1 MTGHRGQRTTS
12 SETEEITMQTAT
24 TRNETNT
31 SAGRGVVYRT
41 TCQNPG
47 CGFTFDLR
55 ITSENAGLLG
65 GSMACP
71 RCRRHGGFLK
81 PQGRIGD
88 KLFAAKLLFRLT
100 GIGPSR
106 SDDDDLFGEGR

>member
-1 MTGHRGQRTTS
+1 
-12 SETEEITMQTAT
+12 MQTAVKQ
-24 TRNETNT
+24 ETNAGT
-31 SAGRGVVYRT
+31 GRGIVYRT

-47 CGFTFDLR
+47 CGVTFDLR
-55 ITSENAGLLG
+55 ITAENAGLLS

-81 PQGRIGD
+81 SQGRIGE

-100 GIGPSR
+100 GVAPSAR
-106 SDDDDLFGEGR
+106 DDDDLFGDSRY